1 MLKSLLYSEKTFG
14 KSLFNNFIH
23 NTEEQ
28 TMIHLEHNFKTKA
41 HSLPRLFEGVTKM
54 SQLMKKIETE
64 SQIDPLRY
72 DPDKYKGDAF
82 EFFVE
87 LFLALHPT
95 DNRVGVYNYKPYQ
108 INDNGVDGIG
118 QNIKNEKCIVQIK
131 YRSNKEYE
139 LTANNDHLSN
149 FVANGMIAHGII
161 DDKEN
166 HKNFRHFI
174 FTTASGLHFYTDKE
188 MYEEKVKC
196 FGINDFKSMLD
207 NNIVFWDK
215 VREIVA
221 TL

>member
-1 MLKSLLYSEKTFG
+1 
-14 KSLFNNFIH
+14 
-23 NTEEQ
+23 
-28 TMIHLEHNFKTKA
+28 MIHLEHNFKTKA

-54 SQLMKKIETE
+54 SQLMRKIETE

-95 DNRVGVYNYKPYQ
+95 DNRVGVYNYKPNQ
-108 INDNGVDGIG
+108 MNDNGVDGIG
-118 QNIKNEKCIVQIK
+118 QNIKNEKCVIQVK
-131 YRSNKEYE
+131 YRSNVIDE
-139 LTANNDHLSN
+139 LSSNKDYLGNLLNDGMLSHE
-149 FVANGMIAHGII
+149 VVTDMS
-161 DDKEN
+161 DS
-166 HKNFRHFI
+166 KNFRHFV
-174 FTTASGLHFYTDKE
+174 FTTAKGMNFYTDQE
-188 MYEEKVKC
+188 MFKEKVKC

-207 NNIVFWDK
+207 NNLVFWDK

>member
-1 MLKSLLYSEKTFG
+1 
-14 KSLFNNFIH
+14 
-23 NTEEQ
+23 
-28 TMIHLEHNFKTKA
+28 MIHLEHNFKTKA

-54 SQLMKKIETE
+54 SQLIQKIEIE

-95 DNRVGVYNYKPYQ
+95 DNRVGVYNYKPNQ

-118 QNIKNEKCIVQIK
+118 MNIKNEKCAVQIK

-139 LTANNDHLSN
+139 LTGNEDKLVNLSN
-149 FVANGMIAHGII
+149 DAQFHGVVF
-161 DDKEN
+161 DLSDS
-166 HKNFRHFI
+166 KNFRHFV
-174 FTTASGLHFYTDKE
+174 FTTAKGMNFYTDQETFK
-188 MYEEKVKC
+188 KNFKC